1 MSYSTLCNA
10 ARVTGLLPRH
20 HISSDTAS
28 CWRATA
34 MAVALVFLCR
44 ALTWH
49 CQAGSA
55 LTWCTL
61 ICLCPCNTLTCLS
74 Y

>member
-34 MAVALVFLCR
+34 MAVALVFLC
-44 ALTWH
+44 L
-49 CQAGSA
+49 CAGA
-55 LTWCTL
+55 DLVVLPAGPTL
-61 ICLCPCNTLTCLS
+61 PV
-74 Y
+74 